1 MGISASTLAAL
12 LCSRFEVR
20 EEQGVLL
27 VATPFVFDDGDKIVV
42 FVRESGGGYLV
53 HDNGEAALRLMFEG
67 IDIESKRV
75 RRWMQQSHQ
84 LHGVTW
90 SNDDEHLACHVSS
103 DEELAQAVMRVAESS
118 TRMQAM
124 AAIRDERSTG
134 SEFKEMV
141 KGLLG
146 EVAKDCNVEIGFD
159 APIDQ
164 YGVFTADALIEAKR
178 PMAII
183 VATSAERLLEA
194 EMIWLEARS
203 RQANMYVL
211 AVVEDESKVGRKHMK
226 KAQYYTDKTVEFAGM
241 QAPFLDLIRSN
252 LLH

>member
-1 MGISASTLAAL
+1 MGISAVTLSAL

-20 EEQGVLL
+20 DEEGILL
-27 VATPFVFDDGDKIVV
+27 VSTPFVFDDGDRIIV
-42 FVRESGGGYLV
+42 FVRKSDDGYLV

-67 IDIESKRV
+67 VDIDSKRV
-75 RRWMQQSHQ
+75 RRWMQQSNQ
-84 LHGVTW
+84 LHGVAW
-90 SNDDEHLACHVSS
+90 SNDDEHLACYASS
-103 DEELAQAVMRVAESS
+103 HEELGQAIMRVAEAS

-146 EVAKDCNVEIGFD
+146 EIAKECDVEIGFD
-159 APIDQ
+159 APIDK

-252 LLH
+252 VLH

>member
-1 MGISASTLAAL
+1 MGISAATLAAL

-20 EEQGVLL
+20 EAEDALL
-27 VATPFVFDDGDKIVV
+27 VCTPFVFDDGDRIVV
-42 FVRESGGGYLV
+42 FVRESDGGYLV

-67 IDIESKRV
+67 VDIDSKRV
-75 RRWMQQSHQ
+75 RRWMLQSHQ

-90 SNDDEHLACHVSS
+90 SDDDEHLACHVTS
-103 DEELAQAVMRVAESS
+103 DGELAQAIMRVAEAS

-141 KGLLG
+141 KQLLG
-146 EVAKDCNVEIGFD
+146 EVAKECEVEIGFD
-159 APIDQ
+159 APVDQ
-164 YGVFTADALIEAKR
+164 YGVFTADALIQAHR
-178 PMAII
+178 PMAVI

-194 EMIWLEARS
+194 EMIWMEARA
-203 RQANMYVL
+203 RQAKMYVL

-241 QAPFLDLIRSN
+241 QAPFRDLVRSH
-252 LLH
+252 LIH